1 MTKRVWVLMLVFL
14 LILSGCSSAT
24 IEEQPDTVS
33 DSFEVCVSEESKLVE
48 TAASERPE
56 TALHQIELNDSTVES
71 EAADVSVTAT
81 CRENPDPEPVTE
93 SLESEIPR
101 EIEVSEA
108 PHEEAVSIADPESS
122 SFQEVESPSNG
133 EQDHEGPEETIPEGS
148 AVPDPGQESVEP
160 EPEPVIPEEDLEP
173 EPVPAFDIGYW
184 INYAKSLAESKGLK
198 LDASATD
205 CWDNPITANPDC
217 IYLERD
223 LNSRLSRYAND
234 EEIADVWIW
243 YEDLGNQHYL
253 IYIGY
258 A

>member
-1 MTKRVWVLMLVFL
+1 MTKRMWILMLVLL

-24 IEEQPDTVS
+24 IEEQPDTVL
-33 DSFEVCVSEESKLVE
+33 DSSEVCVPEENKLVE
-48 TAASERPE
+48 TAVSERPE
-56 TALHQIELNDSTVES
+56 IVPHQKEREDFTEES

-93 SLESEIPR
+93 SLDSEIPR

-133 EQDHEGPEETIPEGS
+133 EPDHEEPEETIPADS
-148 AVPDPGQESVEP
+148 AVPDPGQEPVEP
-160 EPEPVIPEEDLEP
+160 EPEPEIPEEDLKP
-173 EPVPAFDIGYW
+173 EPAPAFDIGYW

-205 CWDNPITANPDC
+205 CWDNPITSNPDC

-234 EEIADVWIW
+234 EEITDVWIW

>member
-1 MTKRVWVLMLVFL
+1 MTKRMWILMLVFI

-24 IEEQPDTVS
+24 IEKQPDTVS
-33 DSFEVCVSEESKLVE
+33 DSSEACVPEENKLVE
-48 TAASERPE
+48 TTVSDRPE
-56 TALHQIELNDSTVES
+56 TVLQQKELEDSTVES
-71 EAADVSVTAT
+71 EVGDVFVTAT
-81 CRENPDPEPVTE
+81 GRENPDPEPVTE

-101 EIEVSEA
+101 EIEVCEA

-122 SFQEVESPSNG
+122 SFQEVESPSTG
-133 EQDHEGPEETIPEGS
+133 EPDHEEPEQIIPEGS
-148 AVPDPGQESVEP
+148 AVPDPGQEPVEP
-160 EPEPVIPEEDLEP
+160 EPEPEIPEEDQEP

-184 INYAKSLAESKGLK
+184 VNYAKSLAESKGLK

-234 EEIADVWIW
+234 EEITDVWIW